1 VYSTH
6 SLTDVQLLVAEMT
19 EKQPNLS
26 LAEMAGELA
35 LTEGEV
41 TLALDQT
48 MMTRADGKFAEA
60 ILKLLP
66 EWGTVTTIVHS
77 AGSIFE
83 AKAPFPK
90 GKAAHGYYNLMGGKE
105 GQLHGHLRLDLV
117 TDIAFV
123 SKPFRGT
130 ESHYIGFYSATGSCV
145 FKVYLGRDKR
155 RQLIPEQI
163 ERFNQMKTEF
173 V

>member
-1 VYSTH
+1 MYSTH
-6 SLTDVQLLVAEMT
+6 SLTEVQLMVAELT
-19 EKQPNLS
+19 DRQPNLS
-26 LAEMAGELA
+26 MAEIAGELS

-48 MMTRADGKFAEA
+48 MMTRVDGKFSQA
-60 ILKLLP
+60 ILELLP
-66 EWGTVTTIVHS
+66 EWGRVTTIVHS

-90 GKAAHGYYNLMGGKE
+90 GKVAHGYYNLMGGKE
-105 GQLHGHLRLDLV
+105 GQLHGHLRLDLL

-123 SKPFRGT
+123 SKPFRGM
-130 ESHYIGFYSATGSCV
+130 ESHYIGFYNAAGECG
-145 FKVYLGRDKR
+145 FKVYLGRDKK
-155 RQLIPEQI
+155 RQLIAEQV
-163 ERFNQMKTEF
+163 EKFNQTKTEF